1 MDNNVLSASDILKEY
16 GGVDRNMLKNLL
28 DAYEHDTNELDI
40 IQNSLYYSINSLP
53 KTIRTDAG
61 NFTIL
66 CLNTDSLLSKIEE
79 LRILI
84 AVFGYQGIYI
94 DVICIQESHL
104 DDTYDSNSALI
115 QITGYDCIPQGKHC
129 GNKGGLVTYVRDKH
143 ESEKME
149 LITEKSKIWEGL
161 FVEVKTSDGFRM
173 IVSNIYKPPRKYTD
187 IDQFNKEIR
196 PVLEKIKKESCD
208 SVFAGDF
215 NINLLELNDKLKF
228 QEFFDQMTSYSF
240 YPKITL
246 PTRIGKRS
254 STLIDNIYC
263 KMTQNTTM
271 SNSGIVYSSISDHF
285 PYFLSFKPT
294 TTKKKNIPSAPKFIK
309 KKTSSPEAIDN
320 LKEALLAHDFSK
332 DMPSL
337 LGENDIDPN
346 KNYNIFIEKVL
357 HYKNL
362 HLPEKLVK
370 FNKHRHKQEKWITEG
385 IIKSIKYRDNLHLLV
400 TRADPESPEYP
411 TLKLNLKT
419 FNGILKKSIR
429 NAKCLYYYEI
439 FNKYKNDMK
448 NMWANINKLIT
459 KSCKGKEIKE
469 IIVKGQKIQDKQQIV
484 NEFNNFYVNVGPK
497 LAATIDTHNKKPFT
511 DYLTKTITTS
521 FNFHLYELEDTEKL
535 IKSLKTKDSFGNDGI
550 SVKLLKAISPGII
563 LPLTLILNQ
572 SLISGI
578 FPDTLKIAKVIPLYK
593 KEDRCIVGNYR
604 PVSLLNALSKIFER
618 AAYNQLYSYFKTNN
632 LFYEHQYGF
641 REQHSTEHASLE
653 LIDQVLH
660 DLDKKKNP
668 VVVYMDLSKAFDT
681 LDHKILLHKLKY
693 YGIDGIA
700 LKWFSSYLSNR
711 QQYVQIDSYKSQMS
725 EITTG
730 VPQGS
735 ILGPLLF
742 LIYMNDIP
750 NASNIFNFILFADDT
765 SLKSFINSKLPGFSI
780 ENSTIIINQELQK
793 VNDWLAVNKLS
804 LNVGKT
810 KFMLF
815 HMTNKKNIANIIP
828 TLKIGDVLI
837 ERKENFNFLG
847 LLINEKLSWKPHVDS
862 VSNRI
867 SKYVGVLNR
876 LKRYLPSHI
885 LKTIYVSLI
894 QSKMNY
900 ALLAWGYNCGRLK
913 KLQKKA
919 IRIITN
925 SKYLQHTTPLFKKLS
940 LLRLEDMFKM
950 NMLKWYYR
958 HQKKEL
964 PAYFTNFEIK
974 SQKEI
979 HDIDTRNKNH
989 YAPPVPRMQ
998 CARKCLRNSI
1008 STVINSTPQIV
1019 LEKIKTH
1026 SFSGFCEYAKK
1037 NIITNYSEI
1046 CLKEDCYSCNSY

>member
-1 MDNNVLSASDILKEY
+1 MDNNILSTSDILKEY

-66 CLNTDSLLSKIEE
+66 CLNTDGLLSKIEE
-79 LRILI
+79 LRVLI
-84 AVFGYQGIYI
+84 AIFGYQGIYI

-115 QITGYDCIPQGKHC
+115 QINGYDCIPQGKYC
-129 GNKGGLVTYVRDKH
+129 GNKGGLVTYVRDRH
-143 ESEKME
+143 ESEKIK
-149 LITEKSKIWEGL
+149 LNTNKTKIWEGL
-161 FVEVKTSDGFRM
+161 YVEIKTTDGFRM
-173 IVSNIYKPPRKYTD
+173 IVSNIYKPPRKYIE
-187 IDQFNKEIR
+187 IDQFTKEIR

-215 NINLLELNDKLKF
+215 NMNLLQLNEKLKF

-246 PTRIGKRS
+246 PTRIAKRS

-263 KMTQNTTM
+263 KLTQNTTM
-271 SNSGIVYSSISDHF
+271 SSSGIVYSSISDHF
-285 PYFLSFKPT
+285 PYFMSFKPT
-294 TTKKKNIPSAPKFIK
+294 TAKKKTKQAPKFIK
-309 KKTSSPEAIDN
+309 KRISSPEAIEK
-320 LKEALLAHDFSK
+320 LKQDLLAHDFSK
-332 DMPSL
+332 DLPSL
-337 LGENDIDPN
+337 LGTNDIDPN
-346 KNYNIFIEKVL
+346 TNYDIFIERVL

-370 FNKHRHKQEKWITEG
+370 FNKHRHKHEKWITAG
-385 IIKSIKYRDNLHLLV
+385 IIKSIKYRDKLHLSI
-400 TRADPESPEYP
+400 TRSDPESSEYP
-411 TLKLNLKT
+411 TLVTNLKT

-429 NAKCLYYYEI
+429 EAKCLYYYEI

-469 IIVKGQKIQDKQQIV
+469 IIVNGHKIQDKQEIV
-484 NEFNNFYVNVGPK
+484 NEFNKFYVNVGPD
-497 LAATIDTHNKKPFT
+497 LAATIDTHNKKPFN
-511 DYLTKTITTS
+511 DYLTKTITSS

-535 IKSLKTKDSFGNDGI
+535 IKSLKTKESFGYDGI
-550 SVKLLKAISPGII
+550 SVKLLKSISPGII

-572 SLISGI
+572 SLITGI
-578 FPDTLKIAKVIPLYK
+578 FPDTLKVAKVIPLYK

-604 PVSLLNALSKIFER
+604 PVSLLNALSKVFER

-653 LIDQVLH
+653 LIDQVLY
-660 DLDKKKNP
+660 DLDKKNNP

-681 LDHKILLHKLKY
+681 LDHRILLNKLKY
-693 YGIDGIA
+693 YGINGIA

-711 QQYVQIDSYKSQMS
+711 LQYVQIDSTKSEMS
-725 EITTG
+725 PIVTG

-750 NASNIFNFILFADDT
+750 NASDIFKFILFADDT
-765 SLKSFINSKLPGFSI
+765 SLKSFINSKLPGFLL
-780 ENSTIIINQELQK
+780 ENSTNIINTELQK

-810 KFMLF
+810 KFMIF
-815 HMTNKKNIANIIP
+815 HMTHKKHIANIIP
-828 TLKIGDVLI
+828 TLKIGDVQI

-876 LKRYLPSHI
+876 LKRYLPCKI

-900 ALLAWGYNCGRLK
+900 ALLAWGYTCGRLK
-913 KLQKKA
+913 KLQKKS

-925 SKYLQHTTPLFKKLS
+925 SKYLQHTTPLLKKLG
-940 LLRLEDMFKM
+940 LLKLEDMFKL
-950 NMLKWYYR
+950 NMLKWYHRY
-958 HQKKEL
+958 QNKQL
-964 PAYFTNFEIK
+964 PAYFLDFEIK
-974 SQKEI
+974 AQKDV
-979 HDIDTRNKNH
+979 HDIDTRHKNH
-989 YAPPVPRMQ
+989 IAPPVPRMH

-1008 STVINSTPQIV
+1008 STIINSTPQIV
-1019 LEKIKTH
+1019 LEKTKTH
-1026 SFSGFCEYAKK
+1026 SFKSFCEYAK
-1037 NIITNYSEI
+1037 NDIIMNYSEI
-1046 CLKEDCYSCNSY
+1046 CQKEDCYSCESY